1 MITAAG
7 AEQRKTRNRPKR
19 MDLERYLAERAGV
32 SGDIVNVDTFINHR
46 VDLEVMAEIAGRT
59 AEIAAPLRPDV
70 IVTAEASGIPP
81 ALMTA
86 AELGLPVVYAKKY
99 VLAGPRQAVSREVS
113 SATKGFEYTIEIRRR
128 VLEPGLRALVVDDF
142 LAQGRTAAAL
152 GEIIEELGCVML
164 GAVFAVEKAW
174 TGGRTRIEERGW
186 PVWSVINIASV
197 EGGVLRFG

>member
-1 MITAAG
+1 MTAA
-7 AEQRKTRNRPKR
+7 AARPATASPKPAAT
-19 MDLERYLAERAGV
+19 MNLERFLAERAGV
-32 SGDIVNVDTFINHR
+32 TGDIVNVDTFINHR
-46 VDLEVMAEIAGRT
+46 VDLEVMSEIAGRA

-86 AELGLPVVYAKKY
+86 AALRLPVVYAKKY
-99 VLAGPRQAVSREVS
+99 VLPGPRQAVSREVS

-152 GEIIEELGCVML
+152 GEIIEELGCVMM

-174 TGGRTRIEERGW
+174 TGGRIRLEERGW

-197 EGGVLRFG
+197 EGGVIRFG

>member
-1 MITAAG
+1 MTTPG
-7 AEQRKTRNRPKR
+7 SAETL
-19 MDLERYLAERAGV
+19 DLERFLAERAGV

-86 AELGLPVVYAKKY
+86 AKLGLPVVYAKKY

-174 TGGRTRIEERGW
+174 TGGRTRLEERGW

-197 EGGVLRFG
+197 EGGVIRFG

>member
-1 MITAAG
+1 MTAAAARPATASPQS
-7 AEQRKTRNRPKR
+7 AETMN
-19 MDLERYLAERAGV
+19 LERFLAERAGV
-32 SGDIVNVDTFINHR
+32 TGDIVNVDTFINHR
-46 VDLEVMAEIAGRT
+46 VDLEVMSEIAGRA

-86 AELGLPVVYAKKY
+86 AALRLPVVYAKKY
-99 VLAGPRQAVSREVS
+99 VLPGPRQAVSREVS

-164 GAVFAVEKAW
+164 GSVFAVEKAW
-174 TGGRTRIEERGW
+174 TGGRIRLEERGW

>member
-1 MITAAG
+1 MTPTAG
-7 AEQRKTRNRPKR
+7 AEQRQARNRPKR
-19 MDLERYLAERAGV
+19 LDLERFLAERAGV
-32 SGDIVNVDTFINHR
+32 AGDIVNVDTFINHR

-59 AEIAAPLRPDV
+59 AEIAAPLRPDA

-174 TGGRTRIEERGW
+174 TGGRTRLEERGW

-197 EGGVLRFG
+197 EGGVIRFG

>member
-1 MITAAG
+1 MTPAAG
-7 AEQRKTRNRPKR
+7 AEQRPTRSRPKR
-19 MDLERYLAERAGV
+19 MDLERFLAERAGV

-128 VLEPGLRALVVDDF
+128 VLDPGLRALVVDDF

-174 TGGRTRIEERGW
+174 TGGRTRLEERGW

>member
-1 MITAAG
+1 MTPAAG
-7 AEQRKTRNRPKR
+7 AEQRQTRNRPKR
-19 MDLERYLAERAGV
+19 MDLERFLAERAGV

-174 TGGRTRIEERGW
+174 TGGRTRLEERGW
-186 PVWSVINIASV
+186 PVWSVINITSV

>member
-1 MITAAG
+1 MNPTAG
-7 AEQRKTRNRPKR
+7 AEQRQARNRPKR
-19 MDLERYLAERAGV
+19 LDLERFLAERAGV
-32 SGDIVNVDTFINHR
+32 AGDIVNVDTFINHR

-174 TGGRTRIEERGW
+174 TGGRTRLEERGW

-197 EGGVLRFG
+197 EGGVIRFG

>member
-1 MITAAG
+1 MTPAAG

-19 MDLERYLAERAGV
+19 MDLERFLAERAGV

-174 TGGRTRIEERGW
+174 TGGRTRLEERGW
-186 PVWSVINIASV
+186 PVWSVINITSV

>member
-1 MITAAG
+1 M
-7 AEQRKTRNRPKR
+7 
-19 MDLERYLAERAGV
+19 
-32 SGDIVNVDTFINHR
+32 S
-46 VDLEVMAEIAGRT
+46 EIAGRA

-86 AELGLPVVYAKKY
+86 AALRLPVVYAKKY
-99 VLAGPRQAVSREVS
+99 VLPGPRQAVSREVS

-164 GAVFAVEKAW
+164 GSVFAVEKAW
-174 TGGRTRIEERGW
+174 TGGRIRLEERGW

-197 EGGVLRFG
+197 EGGVIRFG

>member
-1 MITAAG
+1 MTPAAG

-19 MDLERYLAERAGV
+19 MDLERFLAERAGV

-86 AELGLPVVYAKKY
+86 AELELPVVYAKKY

-174 TGGRTRIEERGW
+174 TGGRTRLEERGW

-197 EGGVLRFG
+197 EGGVIRFG

>member
-1 MITAAG
+1 MTAAAARPATASPKS
-7 AEQRKTRNRPKR
+7 AETAN
-19 MDLERYLAERAGV
+19 LERFLAERAGV

-46 VDLEVMAEIAGRT
+46 VDLEVMSEIAGRA

-86 AELGLPVVYAKKY
+86 AALRLPVVYAKKY
-99 VLAGPRQAVSREVS
+99 VLPGPRQAVSREVS

-164 GAVFAVEKAW
+164 GSVFAVEKAW
-174 TGGRTRIEERGW
+174 TGGRARLEERGW

-197 EGGVLRFG
+197 EGGVIRFG

>member
-1 MITAAG
+1 MTPAAG

-19 MDLERYLAERAGV
+19 MDLERFLAERAGV

-174 TGGRTRIEERGW
+174 TGGRTRLEERGW

>member
-1 MITAAG
+1 MDRASTAA
-7 AEQRKTRNRPKR
+7 T
-19 MDLERYLAERAGV
+19 DLERFLAERAGV
-32 SGDIVNVDTFINHR
+32 TGEIVNVDAFINHR
-46 VDLEVMAEIAGRT
+46 VDTEVMAEIAERI

-86 AELGLPVVYAKKY
+86 AALQLPMIYAKKY
-99 VLAGPRQAVSREVS
+99 VLPGPRRAVSREVA

-128 VLEPGLRALVVDDF
+128 VLDPGLRALVVDDF

-152 GEIIEELGCVML
+152 GEIVEELGCVML

-174 TGGRTRIEERGW
+174 TGGRIRLEQRGW

-197 EGGVLRFG
+197 EGGVIRFG

>member
-1 MITAAG
+1 MTPTAG
-7 AEQRKTRNRPKR
+7 AEQRQARNRPKR
-19 MDLERYLAERAGV
+19 LDLERFLAERAGV
-32 SGDIVNVDTFINHR
+32 AGDIVNVDTFINHR

-86 AELGLPVVYAKKY
+86 AELRLPVVYAKKY

-174 TGGRTRIEERGW
+174 TGGRTRLEERGW
-186 PVWSVINIASV
+186 PVWSVIKIASV
-197 EGGVLRFG
+197 EGGVIRFG

>member
-1 MITAAG
+1 MTPTAG
-7 AEQRKTRNRPKR
+7 AEQRQARNRPKR
-19 MDLERYLAERAGV
+19 LDLERFLAERAGV
-32 SGDIVNVDTFINHR
+32 AGDIVNVDTFINHR

-174 TGGRTRIEERGW
+174 TGGRTRLEERGW

-197 EGGVLRFG
+197 EGGVIRFG

>member
-1 MITAAG
+1 MTPAAG
-7 AEQRKTRNRPKR
+7 AEQRQTRNRPKR
-19 MDLERYLAERAGV
+19 MDLERFLAERAGV

-174 TGGRTRIEERGW
+174 TGGRTRLEERGW